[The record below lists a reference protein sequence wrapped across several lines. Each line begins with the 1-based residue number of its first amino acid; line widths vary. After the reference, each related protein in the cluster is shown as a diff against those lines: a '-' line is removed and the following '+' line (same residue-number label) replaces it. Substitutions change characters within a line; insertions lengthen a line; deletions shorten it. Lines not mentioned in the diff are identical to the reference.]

1 MELFGKR
8 LKELRLEKGLTQEE
22 LGKELHV
29 TKVSICCYE
38 KGKRTPTLD
47 TLWDI
52 VHFFNVSFN
61 DLLGQDY
68 YIEDMNTR
76 YGGMVAKEELVLLE
90 EIRKYDSLYR
100 KLIENPK
107 KYLDYIEKKLR

>member
-1 MELFGKR
+1 MVLFGKR
-8 LKELRLEKGLTQEE
+8 LKELRLQKGLTQEQ

-38 KGKRTPTLD
+38 NGKRTPTLE

-52 VHFFNVSFN
+52 VNFFNVNFN

-68 YIEDMNTR
+68 YIEDPSTH
-76 YGGMVAKEELVLLE
+76 YGTMVAKEELQLIE
-90 EIRKYDSLYR
+90 ELRKYNSLYC
-100 KLIENPK
+100 KLTENPK
-107 KYLDYIEKKLR
+107 KYLDYIEKKMR